1 MTSIRRFG
9 WTTLALIALVGCEA
23 GTTSTPTPST
33 PPVIKPLPVDPPKTE
48 EPKKETDATKL
59 SDEEIAEIKKL
70 PAEDQKIALAQ
81 MVCPVSGDHLG
92 EANMG
97 APIKQVVDGKTFFL
111 CCAGCE
117 KEVKADPKGVLAKL
131 KK

>member
-1 MTSIRRFG
+1 MPEST
-9 WTTLALIALVGCEA
+9 
-23 GTTSTPTPST
+23 TPTPA
-33 PPVIKPLPVDPPKTE
+33 PPR
-48 EPKKETDATKL
+48 TDATPGRPKGPTEIKALPVETSKADAVKL
-59 SDEEIAEIKKL
+59 SDEEIAEIKKM

-92 EANMG
+92 ESSMG
-97 APIKQVVDGKTFFL
+97 APIKQVVDGTTFFL
-111 CCAGCE
+111 CCSGCE